1 MLFYDLEEADGRT
14 LSRTEIAAHLSL
26 APGAVKGA
34 IRRALRKL
42 RAAPKEP
49 PPRQEPRDK
58 EAEQQA
64 QRAAQEV
71 SLDQAYV
78 RLEAQGL
85 PITMLTLALE
95 AQVGTSVA
103 NAYLCWRWG
112 TVPQRLERAMLNS
125 SNGHFYREAS
135 AEAKEPERGDR
146 HSHGKGCPRD
156 GLKWGVRLQFPA
168 CPGDQHHQGRERQ
181 KNRASQ

>member
-1 MLFYDLEEADGRT
+1 LAYGWWRGEKENRSELFVLFYDLEEADGRT

-85 PITMLTLALE
+85 PITMLTLAL
-95 AQVGTSVA
+95 ALGDGTAAPGAGYAELLQWAFLQGSIS
-103 NAYLCWRWG
+103 G
-112 TVPQRLERAMLNS
+112 GQRART
-125 SNGHFYREAS
+125 
-135 AEAKEPERGDR
+135 
-146 HSHGKGCPRD
+146 
-156 GLKWGVRLQFPA
+156 W
-168 CPGDQHHQGRERQ
+168 
-181 KNRASQ
+181 